1 MTTAHR
7 AHAQVRRPSLILLAV
22 LLFILLCPPLQPR
35 AEPPVIDLLPL
46 RDGWEGSSTGE
57 WSRTDSYRTGRPGYP
72 GRWETG
78 ELMIGYEEVVVS
90 KASVYIEYD
99 FDSLANIKDR
109 MTYGLAPDPLQDGS
123 LADQRVKV
131 SEDPFHGF
139 PAVTVEV
146 VSSWSS
152 YAFRADGK
160 EVWDGSATYMSR
172 YICFA
177 TTANGPCTLIT
188 ESVHATVN
196 NPGGLGE
203 RGERQAFDAMVAD
216 ADAWIAGWKI
226 TPAKVERRLT
236 VAGYDGTDTIH
247 MPLTFPIKAEEFG
260 QPLAN
265 EPVGFRFLGDVR
277 CLADQYAVWNGE
289 TKRWDWVSQSL
300 AVEET
305 LQAATDA
312 KGDLILRVVVDFDRL
327 GLDGKK
333 LPCTVQLVTAIAAQ
347 PGDPSTLIEQSVEVT
362 IRHPVFVRDVFF
374 SAGADPTG
382 PSRWIRTKL
391 LDENP
396 YYQYVMDGYGQRLTV
411 PVPGA
416 GQVGLPAGYSRQEVG
431 AAYPYP
437 SDVLKRV
444 LLAEAGSSEYKS
456 FVPPEAGTD
465 YYFPLNGG
473 TSMVVSLHNSLYCGD
488 CTAWMRPGDGI
499 AVEVLWADGVNGLF
513 SVRQI
518 RVSEPIGM
526 GVLIFGDGSQY
537 GAQSGEGNPRARFV
551 AGQGIDILI
560 KTGLEAGATYIG
572 GPVAGEFTGLIV
584 ETLQTA
590 GDFIELAN
598 IYDRPVR
605 LVTWRS
611 EASVTAAEDGSLTLY
626 NFSGS
631 PSVTDEAGNEVY
643 AGEGEG
649 VRFAIDGAIE
659 PAVAQEPPAAA
670 LAMQTTL
677 TQVPG
682 PYTGA
687 VEPAADAG
695 LEAVGEAI
703 EPPVESELEP
713 GAGEGDVPAVPPVEP
728 PDDTPW
734 GLILGGGLGLLG
746 GGAAVVLARKSRKK
760 RGTSSQGVRQAG
772 PPAPRARAP
781 RAAAPRG
788 AAAAPRAPA
797 PVVSPP
803 EAPTAYCPV
812 CGNPVRPEG
821 GFCGACGARVA
832 PLRPRA
838 AAAPAAQGEVR
849 PEDTTPNCPYC
860 GGEVSSAARFCGSC
874 GQDLP

>member
-7 AHAQVRRPSLILLAV
+7 AHAQVRRPSLIMLAV
-22 LLFILLCPPLQPR
+22 LLFILLCPPLQIR

-46 RDGWEGSSTGE
+46 RDGWVGSSSGE
-57 WSRTDSYRTGRPGYP
+57 WSRVDSYHTGRTGYP
-72 GRWETG
+72 GRYETG
-78 ELMIGYEEVVVS
+78 ELVPGFEEVVVS

-109 MTYGLAPDPLQDGS
+109 MTYGLAPQPLRDGG
-123 LADQRVKV
+123 LADQQIRV

-146 VSSWSS
+146 IDSWPS

-160 EVWDGSATYMSR
+160 EDWEGAATYLRR
-172 YICFA
+172 YICFS

-188 ESVHATVN
+188 ESIHATVN

-203 RGERQAFDAMVAD
+203 RGERQALDAMVAD

-236 VAGYDGTDTIH
+236 VTGYDGTDTIH

-277 CLADQYAVWNGE
+277 CLADQFAVWNGE
-289 TKRWDWVSQSL
+289 AKRWDWVSQSL

-312 KGDLILRVVVDFDRL
+312 KGDLILRVLVDFDRL
-327 GLDGKK
+327 RLDGKK
-333 LPCTVQLVTAIAAQ
+333 LPCTVKLVTAIAAQ
-347 PGDPSTLIEQSVEVT
+347 PGDPSTIIEQSAEVT
-362 IRHPVFVRDVFF
+362 IRHPVFIRDVFF
-374 SAGADPTG
+374 LANLDPTG
-382 PSRWIRTKL
+382 ASRWIRTKL
-391 LDENP
+391 LDESP
-396 YYQYVMDGYGQRLTV
+396 YYQYVMSGYGQRLTV

-416 GQVGLPAGYSRQEVG
+416 GQVGLPPGYSQQEVG

-444 LLAEAGSSEYKS
+444 QLAEAGSSEYKS

-465 YYFPLNGG
+465 YYYPLNGN

-499 AVEVLWADGVNGLF
+499 AVAVLWADGVNGLF

-518 RVSEPIGM
+518 RWSEPIGM
-526 GVLIFGDGSQY
+526 GVVIFGDGSQY
-537 GAQSGEGNPRARFV
+537 GAQSGEGDPRARFV
-551 AGQGIDILI
+551 AGQGTDILI
-560 KTGLEAGATYIG
+560 KTGLEWGATSLG
-572 GPVAGEFTGLIV
+572 GPVVGEFTGLIV

-590 GDFIELAN
+590 GDFIELVN

-611 EASVTAAEDGSLTLY
+611 EASVTDNADGSMTLY
-626 NFSGS
+626 TFSGS
-631 PSVTDEAGNEVY
+631 PSVTDEAGNEVI

-659 PAVAQEPPAAA
+659 PAAAQEPPAAA
-670 LAMQTTL
+670 LGMQATL
-677 TQVPG
+677 TRAPG

-687 VEPAADAG
+687 VEPAVDAG
-695 LEAVGEAI
+695 LESGAGAV
-703 EPPVESELEP
+703 EPPVETLPES
-713 GAGEGDVPAVPPVEP
+713 GEGAAEVVVPPPYEP

-760 RGTSSQGVRQAG
+760 RGTSPQGAGKAG
-772 PPAPRARAP
+772 PVAPRARAP

-788 AAAAPRAPA
+788 GTAAPRAPA
-797 PVVSPP
+797 PVVPHP
-803 EAPTAYCPV
+803 EAATAYCPV

-832 PLRPRA
+832 PLRPRTA
-838 AAAPAAQGEVR
+838 AVPAAQGEVT
-849 PEDTTPNCPYC
+849 PEDTTPNCPFC
-860 GGEVSSAARFCGSC
+860 GAEVGSAARFCGSC

>member
-7 AHAQVRRPSLILLAV
+7 AHAQVRRPSLIMPAV
-22 LLFILLCPPLQPR
+22 LLFILLCPPLQIR

-46 RDGWEGSSTGE
+46 RDGWVGSSAGD
-57 WSRTDSYRTGRPGYP
+57 WSRVDSYHTGRPGYP
-72 GRWETG
+72 GRYETG
-78 ELMIGYEEVVVS
+78 ELVPGFEEVVVS
-90 KASVYIEYD
+90 QASVYIEYD

-109 MTYGLAPDPLQDGS
+109 MTYGLHPQPLSDGS
-123 LADQRVKV
+123 QADQQIRV

-146 VSSWSS
+146 IDSWPS

-160 EVWDGSATYMSR
+160 EVWEGAATYLHR
-172 YICFA
+172 YICFV

-188 ESVHATVN
+188 ESVFATVH

-203 RGERQAFDAMVAD
+203 RGERQALDAMVAD

-236 VAGYDGTDTIH
+236 VTGYDGTDTIH

-277 CLADQYAVWNGE
+277 CLANQYAVWNGE

-312 KGDLILRVVVDFDRL
+312 KGDLILRVLVDFDRL
-327 GLDGKK
+327 RLDGKK
-333 LPCTVQLVTAIAAQ
+333 LPCTVKLVTAIAAQ
-347 PGDPSTLIEQSVEVT
+347 PGDTSTIIEQSAEVT
-362 IRHPVFVRDVFF
+362 IRHPVFIRDVFF
-374 SAGADPTG
+374 AANMDPTG
-382 PSRWIRTKL
+382 ASRWIRTKL

-396 YYQYVMDGYGQRLTV
+396 YYQYVMSGYGQRLTV

-416 GQVGLPAGYSRQEVG
+416 GQVGMPAGDSRQEVG

-444 LLAEAGSSEYKS
+444 QLAEPGSSEFKS

-465 YYFPLNGG
+465 YYYPLNGN
-473 TSMVVSLHNSLYCGD
+473 TSMAVSLHNSLYCGD

-499 AVEVLWADGVNGLF
+499 AVAVLWADGVNGLF

-526 GVLIFGDGSQY
+526 GVVIFGDGSQY
-537 GAQSGEGNPRARFV
+537 GAQSGEGDPRARFV
-551 AGQGIDILI
+551 AGQGTDILI
-560 KTGLEAGATYIG
+560 KTGLEWGATAAG
-572 GPVAGEFTGLIV
+572 GPVVGEFTGLIV

-611 EASVTAAEDGSLTLY
+611 EASVTDNADGSMTLY
-626 NFSGS
+626 TFSGS
-631 PSVTDEAGNEVY
+631 PSVTDEAGNEVI

-659 PAVAQEPPAAA
+659 PAAAQEPPAAA
-670 LAMQTTL
+670 LAMQATL
-677 TQVPG
+677 TQTPG
-682 PYTGA
+682 PYTGV
-687 VEPAADAG
+687 VEPAVDAG
-695 LEAVGEAI
+695 LESGAGAV
-703 EPPVESELEP
+703 EPPVETLPES
-713 GAGEGDVPAVPPVEP
+713 GEGAAEVVVPPPYEP

-746 GGAAVVLARKSRKK
+746 GGAVVVLARKSRKK
-760 RGTSSQGVRQAG
+760 RGTSPQGAG
-772 PPAPRARAP
+772 KAGAPAPRARAP

-788 AAAAPRAPA
+788 GTAAPRAPA
-797 PVVSPP
+797 PVVPHA
-803 EAPTAYCPV
+803 EAATAYCPV

-821 GFCGACGARVA
+821 GFCGACGTRVA
-832 PLRPRA
+832 PLRPRT
-838 AAAPAAQGEVR
+838 AAAPAAQGEVK

-860 GGEVSSAARFCGSC
+860 GAEVSSAARFCGSC